1 MFSKVLI
8 ANRSEIACRIIRA
21 CRKLGI
27 STVAV
32 FSEADQNSLHVKL
45 ADEAFLLGPPSPKES
60 YLNIS
65 RIISIARS
73 SHSDAIHPGYGFLSQ
88 NPDFARACQEADI
101 RFIGPYPYVME
112 IMEDKVKAR
121 NLAKRAGL
129 PILPGTDS
137 PVPDSLADSTA
148 RDLGFPLMV
157 KAAQGGGGI
166 GIRIINSP
174 QELAPVLHQLRSV
187 ASNAF
192 GSPHLYFERYMPNA
206 SHIEVQVLG
215 DEHGNL
221 VHLFERDCS
230 VQRRNQ
236 KIVEE
241 SPSHVSKLS
250 SHQRSLLWDYALR
263 LARLIGYTNAGTVE
277 FLASPEGEVYFLEM
291 NTRLQVEHG
300 VTELTTG
307 LDLVELQLRIASGEY
322 LPVSQD
328 DVLSRGH
335 AIEVRIYPEDPES
348 FIPSAGTI
356 NDFHQPSGQHIR
368 VDSALYP
375 GYEVSTHYES
385 LIAKLMC
392 WGQTREEARVRM
404 LDALDEF
411 RLEGVKS
418 NIPALRRVLTGTE
431 FAQGSYDTGL
441 LVRMAEAARLE
452 SGDGLSHGSRNG
464 GTDKELAAAIGA
476 ALLVSM
482 NGGSPVN
489 RYHHGAWPSP
499 WKLYGRRDQMLSRS
513 LGGRAWR

>member
-174 QELAPVLHQLRSV
+174 EELAPVLHQLRSL

-328 DVLSRGH
+328 DVLYRGH

-356 NDFHQPSGQHIR
+356 NDFHQPSGQHVR

-418 NIPALRRVLTGTE
+418 NIPALRKVLTSTE

-489 RYHHGAWPSP
+489 GYHQGAWPSP
-499 WKLYGRRDQMLSRS
+499 WKLYGRQDQMHSRS

>member
-21 CRKLGI
+21 CQKLGI
-27 STVAV
+27 KTVAV
-32 FSEADQNSLHVKL
+32 FSEADQHSLHVKL

-65 RIISIARS
+65 RIISIARD
-73 SHSDAIHPGYGFLSQ
+73 SHADAIHPGYGFLSQ

-112 IMEDKVKAR
+112 NMEDKVKAR

-137 PVPDSLADSTA
+137 PVPDSEADSTA

-166 GIRIINSP
+166 GIRVINSP
-174 QELAPVLHQLRSV
+174 EELAPVLYQLRSL

-206 SHIEVQVLG
+206 SHIEVQVMG

-221 VHLFERDCS
+221 VHLRERDCS

-241 SPSHVSKLS
+241 SPSHASKLS
-250 SHQRSLLWDYALR
+250 PHQRSLLWDYALR
-263 LARLIGYTNAGTVE
+263 LARHIGYTNAGTVE
-277 FLASPEGEVYFLEM
+277 FLASPEGEVFFLEM

-307 LDLVELQLRIASGEY
+307 LDLVELQLRVASGEY
-322 LPVSQD
+322 LPISQEDVS
-328 DVLSRGH
+328 SNGH
-335 AIEVRIYPEDPES
+335 AIEVRIYPEDPDS
-348 FIPSAGTI
+348 FIPSAGVI
-356 NDFHQPSGQHIR
+356 NDFQQPSGQHVRI
-368 VDSALYP
+368 DSALYP

-392 WGQTREEARVRM
+392 WGQDREEARVRM

-411 RLEGVKS
+411 RLEGVKC
-418 NIPALRRVLTGTE
+418 NIPALKRVLANE
-431 FAQGSYDTGL
+431 DFIEGSYDTGL
-441 LVRMAEAARLE
+441 LVKMAEAARAA
-452 SGDGLSHGSRNG
+452 SGNGVHSGSQNDVQ
-464 GTDKELAAAIGA
+464 DKELAAAIGA

-482 NGGSPVN
+482 NGAAPAGGYHPVD
-489 RYHHGAWPSP
+489 WPSP
-499 WKLYGRRDQMLSRS
+499 WKLYGRREQMVSRS
-513 LGGRAWR
+513 LGGRSWR